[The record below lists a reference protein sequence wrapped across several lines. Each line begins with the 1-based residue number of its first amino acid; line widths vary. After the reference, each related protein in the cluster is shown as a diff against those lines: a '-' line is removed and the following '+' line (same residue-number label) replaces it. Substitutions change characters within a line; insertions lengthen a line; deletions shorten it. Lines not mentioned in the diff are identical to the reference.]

1 MNEVD
6 TGRSKYIPLSFD
18 GIRTRSVWTRR
29 NLVSIDNM
37 AQPGVDPVSTWDAP
51 GFSELVEAI
60 VAARKR
66 DRPVIWSMG
75 AHVIKN
81 GMSRYIIEM
90 VRRGV
95 VTHVAGNGASS
106 IHDFELA
113 FLGAT
118 SQDVASSIEDGS
130 FGMWEETGRIMNEA
144 IQEGVKRGLG
154 YGASLAAYA
163 SARAERFPH
172 LNDCVFAETSRLGV
186 PYTCHISI
194 GTDIIHQH
202 PAVDFAA
209 LGLASGIDF
218 EIFCTSVLALEGG
231 VLLNFGSAVSGP
243 LLFLRALAVAH
254 NTGRVVRGFAAAN
267 FDIRPLRGVTLDGD
281 EASYTTPGEE
291 ALIRLP
297 KVLGG
302 VGYAFHGLHQATIPN
317 LYARILA
324 RWGRDHG

>member
-1 MNEVD
+1 MNK
-6 TGRSKYIPLSFD
+6 GHSKYSSLSFAD
-18 GIRTRSVWTRR
+18 IRTFSVLTRH

-37 AQPGVDPVSTWDAP
+37 AKPDVDPVPEWDAP
-51 GFSELVEAI
+51 GFAELVDAI
-60 VAARKR
+60 IAARKR
-66 DRPVIWSMG
+66 NRPVIWSMG
-75 AHVIKN
+75 AHVIKM
-81 GMSRYIIEM
+81 GMSRYIIEL
-90 VRRGV
+90 VRRGI

-118 SQDVASSIEDGS
+118 SEDVASSIEDGS
-130 FGMWEETGRIMNEA
+130 FGMWEETGRYMNEA

-154 YGASLAAYA
+154 YGAGLAAYTID
-163 SARAERFPH
+163 RAERFPH
-172 LNDCVFAETSRLGV
+172 LNDCVFAQTYRFGV

-218 EIFCTSVLALEGG
+218 EIFCTSVLELSGG

-243 LLFLRALAVAH
+243 ILFKRALAVAH
-254 NTGRVVRGFAAAN
+254 NTGRPVREFVAAN
-267 FDIRPLRGVTLDGD
+267 FDIRPLCGITLDED
-281 EASYTTPGEE
+281 AASYSTPSEE

-297 KVLGG
+297 EILGG
-302 VGYAFHGLHQATIPN
+302 VGYAFHGLHQVTIPN
-317 LYARILA
+317 LYARIVA
-324 RWGRDHG
+324 RWGREHG